1 MKNKQLSDER
11 NKLLA
16 SIMKV
21 SELPLFVLAIVWLA
35 LVIADLTDRSN
46 SLLETVG
53 VVIWVIFIIDF
64 ALKLFIASSKLTFL
78 RKNILT
84 IISLIVPAFRLFRV
98 FRIFRLIRLS
108 RGLRLVRVVG
118 SFNRGMRSLANT
130 LQKRAVIYV
139 VLLSVIV
146 ILLGS
151 AGLYAFERSVNP
163 GFETFGSAL
172 WWTSMLVMSMGT
184 ENWPITSEGRV
195 LTILIAIYGLAVF
208 GYVAATIASFFIDK
222 DAEDKL
228 QDKKHWDDLKNEIL
242 LLKNEIHAMRDK
254 DTSRE

>member
-1 MKNKQLSDER
+1 MKNKQLADER
-11 NKLLA
+11 NKLLT
-16 SIMKV
+16 SIIKV

-46 SLLETVG
+46 SLLESVG

-64 ALKLFIASSKLTFL
+64 ALKFFIASSKLTFL
-78 RKNILT
+78 RKNVLT
-84 IISLIVPAFRLFRV
+84 IISLIVPAFRLFRI
-98 FRIFRLIRLS
+98 FRIFRLMRIS

-146 ILLGS
+146 ILLGA

-163 GFETFGSAL
+163 GFKSFGSAL

-184 ENWPITSEGRV
+184 ENWPVTSEGRV
-195 LTILIAIYGLAVF
+195 LCILIAIYGLAVF

-222 DAEDKL
+222 DAEDKAH
-228 QDKKHWDDLKNEIL
+228 DKKYWDDLKNEIL
-242 LLKNEIHAMRDK
+242 LLKKEIHALKDK
-254 DTSRE
+254 DV